1 MAIEK
6 VPLIETSSLTFLQ
19 QFRTKGRDKGKEFF
33 LESTNQSVRVYA
45 YLLFSLPKR
54 KEGEKPASSHTL
66 YHSFLLTTRERS

>member
-1 MAIEK
+1 MVIYE

-33 LESTNQSVRVYA
+33 VESTNHSVLVYA

-54 KEGEKPASSHTL
+54 KEVKKPAATFSITP
-66 YHSFLLTTRERS
+66 FF